1 VGLLRFLRRHPVAAT
16 ATALI
21 LAPLAVIAMA
31 LAVGWSLFV
40 HAWSNPRWGW
50 LALVFGA
57 ELLVIPAYALAYR
70 ALVHHEGGPR
80 LRVPLVL
87 RVVLAGFAPLTPRG
101 GFALDKRALH
111 AIAGDEDEAVVRV
124 LGLGAL
130 EWVLLAPA
138 ACIAAVILLAIG
150 DPRPM
155 RSLLWPWV
163 VAVPIGFAFGFWLAA
178 PSRRERISARIGD
191 RHLLARALRGLD
203 LVRRMAHE
211 CSSCWGAWLASGLYW
226 VLDIGSFYGATRFV
240 GLHPGPAETI
250 LAYATGYALTRR
262 SMPLGGAAATEVLMT
277 LALHWVGLPLAPALA
292 AVVVYRGFNF
302 LLPAII
308 ALAVLPGLSPLLAAA
323 GQGRTSARAERLI
336 ATGVD

>member
-1 VGLLRFLRRHPVAAT
+1 MGLLRFLRAHPVAAT

-21 LAPLAVIAMA
+21 LAPLGVIAMA
-31 LAVGWSLFV
+31 LLVGWSSFV
-40 HAWSNPRWGW
+40 NAWSHPQWGW

-70 ALVHHEGGPR
+70 TLVHHENGPWLR
-80 LRVPLVL
+80 LPLALRVT
-87 RVVLAGFAPLTPRG
+87 LAGFAPLTPRG

-111 AIAGDEDEAVVRV
+111 AIAGDEDEATVRV

-130 EWVLLAPA
+130 EWMLLAPA
-138 ACIAAVILLAIG
+138 ACIAAAILLAVG
-150 DPRPM
+150 DTRPM

-163 VAVPIGFAFGFWLAA
+163 VAVPVGFAFGFWLAA
-178 PSRRERISARIGD
+178 PNRRKRISARTGE
-191 RHLLARALRGLD
+191 RHLLAQALRGVD
-203 LVRRMAHE
+203 MVRRMGQ
-211 CSSCWGAWLASGLYW
+211 SLPSCKMAWLATGLYW

-240 GLHPGPAETI
+240 GLHPGPGETI

-262 SMPLGGAAATEVLMT
+262 SMPLGGAVATEVLMT

-292 AVVVYRGFNF
+292 AVVVYRVFNF
-302 LLPAII
+302 VLPAFA

-323 GQGRTSARAERLI
+323 GQGRTSARAEHLI